1 MRNIRLQE
9 MTKSQG
15 EGLILNKVN
24 LAIPSGQFF
33 ALLGPSGCGKT
44 TLLRLI
50 AGFEKPD
57 SGIIYLGNTNI
68 TDLPVNKRPINI
80 VFQNYALFP
89 HLNVFNNVA
98 YSLVIQKI
106 PKEEIEQR
114 VIKILKTFH
123 LENHIFKLPAQLSGG
138 QQQRVALARAI
149 INEPEVLLLD
159 EPLAALDFKLR
170 EKMLVELIDLQDKLK
185 TTFIYVTHDQ
195 FEALT
200 VADQMAIMNHD
211 GEIEQIGTPK
221 EIYEFPV
228 SSFVAR
234 FVGTTNILSGTL
246 HNIETSPEVEV
257 PHMGTFKVY
266 IPQKKLTP
274 RQFLGDEGQAK
285 QSQIS
290 LNDKSHSQS
299 AMGEKERKS
308 GEAAAAD
315 RPQKLSRSEQNKT
328 WMGEGCSATLSIR
341 PEKIF
346 ISKKPV
352 ENFTNTLKGVVS
364 QIVYHGRSTQ
374 YNVIINNQFKIQVF
388 EQNEEHFAQ
397 EDIDYDDEV
406 YLYWQKENAL
416 LLES

>member
-1 MRNIRLQE
+1 MRSIRLKE
-9 MTKSQG
+9 MTKSQE
-15 EGLILNKVN
+15 EGLVLNKVN
-24 LAIPSGQFF
+24 LTIPSGEFF

-57 SGIIYLGNTNI
+57 SGIIYLGNTDI
-68 TDLPVNKRPINI
+68 TKLPVNKRRINI

-98 YSLVIQKI
+98 YSLVVQKI
-106 PKEEIEQR
+106 SKEEIEER
-114 VIKILKTFH
+114 VIKILKAFH
-123 LENHIFKLPAQLSGG
+123 LENHIFKFPSQLSGG

-170 EKMLVELIDLQDKLK
+170 EKMLIELIDLQARLK
-185 TTFIYVTHDQ
+185 TTFVYVTHDQ

-200 VADQMAIMNHD
+200 VADHMAIMNHD

-228 SSFVAR
+228 SSFVAK
-234 FVGTTNILSGTL
+234 FVGTTNILNGTL
-246 HNIETSPEVEV
+246 HNLDSNPEIEV
-257 PHMGTFKVY
+257 PHIGRFKVY
-266 IPQKKLTP
+266 IPQKK
-274 RQFLGDEGQAK
+274 G
-285 QSQIS
+285 
-290 LNDKSHSQS
+290 
-299 AMGEKERKS
+299 
-308 GEAAAAD
+308 
-315 RPQKLSRSEQNKT
+315 
-328 WMGEGCSATLSIR
+328 WMCEGCEATMSLR

-352 ENFTNTLKGVVS
+352 ENFANTLKGIVS
-364 QIVYHGRSTQ
+364 QIIYHGRSTQ
-374 YNVIINNQFKIQVF
+374 YNVIINNQFKLQVF
-388 EQNEEHFAQ
+388 EQNEEHFVQ
-397 EDIDYDDEV
+397 EDIDYDDKV
-406 YLYWQKENAL
+406 FLYWQIKNAL